1 MPPGLPP
8 TPTASFLSQARPR
21 ALGGRAHTL
30 THTPP
35 GLFHYACTK
44 PSVLLAGPLVPT
56 RRFLTKCFAV
66 IQLCVKT
73 PLSKGPLHS
82 GLRNT
87 KAHKRRPKLN
97 LEIQTGLSGVS
108 MEGEAPGIGA
118 LFPQVSSPRFF
129 FSFGLPQTLW
139 DGGCR
144 IPAWSHS
151 RLSGLSEELGR
162 NVF

>member
-1 MPPGLPP
+1 MGRSVIPPGLPP
-8 TPTASFLSQARPR
+8 TLPLPGQAEGFR
-21 ALGGRAHTL
+21 GHVHTL

-35 GLFHYACTK
+35 GLFHYACAK

-87 KAHKRRPKLN
+87 KAHKRRQKLN

-129 FSFGLPQTLW
+129 SFGPPQTL
-139 DGGCR
+139 
-144 IPAWSHS
+144 
-151 RLSGLSEELGR
+151 
-162 NVF
+162 